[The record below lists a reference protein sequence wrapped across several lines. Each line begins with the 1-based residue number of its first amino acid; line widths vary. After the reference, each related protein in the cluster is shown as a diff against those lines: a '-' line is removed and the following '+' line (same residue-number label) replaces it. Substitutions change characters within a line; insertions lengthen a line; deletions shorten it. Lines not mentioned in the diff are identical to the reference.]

1 MSIRTIKQAGAV
13 VGYQALAG
21 AGEAGRSKYFAVA
34 KHGGQ
39 DKALMAAQAHSAML
53 HATCLAYPR
62 PAMRGNVK
70 GIPGVRLVWSPSR
83 CDDPPILHAAAS
95 WNKDGKQF
103 GRSYSTN
110 KHGGPGALAL
120 AMRAREKAL
129 GSTYNISPTE
139 LWERL
144 CPLYNQSSSIK
155 LRSL

>member
-1 MSIRTIKQAGAV
+1 MSVRIIKQAGII

-21 AGEAGRSKYFAVA
+21 AGEAGRSKYFAVV

-39 DKALMAAQAHSAML
+39 AKALMAAQAHSAML

-62 PAMRGNVK
+62 PAMRGNIK

-83 CDDPPILHAAAS
+83 CDDPPVLHAAAS
-95 WNKDGKQF
+95 WNKDGRQF
-103 GRSYSTN
+103 GRHYSTN

-120 AMRAREKAL
+120 AIQAREKGL
-129 GSTYNISPTE
+129 GVKCNITPTE

-144 CPLYNQSSSIK
+144 SPLYNVLI
-155 LRSL
+155 LTL